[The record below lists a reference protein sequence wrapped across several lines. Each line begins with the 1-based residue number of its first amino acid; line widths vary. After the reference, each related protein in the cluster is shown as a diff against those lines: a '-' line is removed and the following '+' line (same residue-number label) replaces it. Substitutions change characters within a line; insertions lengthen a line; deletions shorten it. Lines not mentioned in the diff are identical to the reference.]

1 MIYTEKH
8 HEQVCNY
15 NEEFKNIANN
25 ISWITDGCPNMRVEY
40 DLLLA
45 LISRDYNRIRQE
57 IMPFVF
63 REDENFMEDL
73 ASMYNKVF
81 EAELDMVY
89 EDLMSSLEIDY
100 NAEDDTINIR
110 QWTRED

>member
-1 MIYTEKH
+1 MKI
-8 HEQVCNY
+8 
-15 NEEFKNIANN
+15 
-25 ISWITDGCPNMRVEY
+25 EY

-45 LISRDYNRIRQE
+45 LISMDYNRIRQE

-89 EDLMSSLEIDY
+89 EDLMASLEIDY

>member
-1 MIYTEKH
+1 MK
-8 HEQVCNY
+8 
-15 NEEFKNIANN
+15 
-25 ISWITDGCPNMRVEY
+25 VEY

>member
-1 MIYTEKH
+1 
-8 HEQVCNY
+8 
-15 NEEFKNIANN
+15 
-25 ISWITDGCPNMRVEY
+25 
-40 DLLLA
+40 
-45 LISRDYNRIRQE
+45 
-57 IMPFVF
+57 MPFVF

-89 EDLMSSLEIDY
+89 EDLMASLEIDY